1 MIRKSFFN
9 FCAKRC
15 ETGHFEGDFG
25 ISGVLILAFQD
36 EFKKSGENIGERKE
50 TGVLSTSAASQSFS

>member
-1 MIRKSFFN
+1 MIRESLFN
-9 FCAKRC
+9 LCAKRC

-36 EFKKSGENIGERKE
+36 GFKKSGENVGERKE
-50 TGVLSTSAASQSFS
+50 TGVLSPTSAT